1 MTTAWEV
8 FVAMQEARAAR
19 QDGVTDLALRRAA
32 MAGIDLES
40 TPVEAIP
47 DLGADAPAADGP
59 VTAVV
64 LAGGEGQRLRPLTD
78 KVPKP
83 LLNVG
88 RTSILE
94 RVLESL
100 EASGVRDVWL
110 AVNYK
115 AEMIED
121 RIGDGA
127 GYGLRVRYLREREPL
142 HTAGPLSL
150 LPERP
155 AGPILVTN
163 ADQVTALDFGRMVDW
178 HRAEGAAIT
187 VGSFVYTTQVPYGVL
202 DLDGTRLVGIAE
214 KPALH
219 SRCNAGIY
227 VIDPAMVDLVPP
239 DTHFGMDRLLAAAMA
254 AGHLVSVFPI
264 LERWID
270 IGSPEELQQALLW
283 FATGE
288 EV

>member
-1 MTTAWEV
+1 MTTAWDA
-8 FVAMQEARAAR
+8 FLAL
-19 QDGVTDLALRRAA
+19 DGEQGTEVTDLALRRAV
-32 MAGIDLES
+32 MADVDLTTAS
-40 TPVEAIP
+40 VEDIP
-47 DLGADAPAADGP
+47 RAVPPASGVT

-64 LAGGEGQRLRPLTD
+64 LAGGQGQRLRPLTD

-83 LLNVG
+83 LLTVG
-88 RTSILE
+88 RTTILE
-94 RVLESL
+94 RVLETLRS
-100 EASGVRDVWL
+100 SGISDVWM

-121 RIGDGA
+121 RIGDGHS
-127 GYGLRVRYLREREPL
+127 YGLNVQYLRERTPL

-155 AGPILVTN
+155 TGPIVVTN
-163 ADQVTALDFGRMVDW
+163 ADQVTALNFARMVDW

-187 VGSFVYTTQVPYGVL
+187 VGSFEHTTQVPYGVL
-202 DLDGTRLVGIAE
+202 DVDGSRFLGIAE
-214 KPALH
+214 KPELR

-227 VIDPAMVDLVPP
+227 VLEPSVVDLVPRN
-239 DTHFGMDRLLAAAMA
+239 TYFGMDRLLAEAVASDL
-254 AGHLVSVFPI
+254 LVSVFPI
-264 LERWID
+264 LETWID
-270 IGSPEELQQALLW
+270 IGTQEELEKALMW